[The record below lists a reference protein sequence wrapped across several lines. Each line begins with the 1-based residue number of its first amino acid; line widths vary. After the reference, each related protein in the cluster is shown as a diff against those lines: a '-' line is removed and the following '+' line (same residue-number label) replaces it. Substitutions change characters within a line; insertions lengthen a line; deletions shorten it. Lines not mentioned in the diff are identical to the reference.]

1 MRQLDEEAQSE
12 AKRRARNLVAD
23 ALQRVAASHAAETT
37 SSLIELPSDDMKG
50 RIIGREGRNIRT
62 LEHLTGVD
70 VIVDDTPQ
78 AVVLSS
84 FDPIRREIAKIT
96 LLKLVEDGR
105 IQPARIEEMY
115 YQSKTEIDEHIQ
127 QAGEQAV
134 FEANCGDF
142 HEEIVKLL
150 GRLNYRTSYGQ
161 NVLKHTLEVVHLAGL
176 MATEL
181 EANVKT
187 AKRAAML
194 HDVGKALTHEVE
206 GSHAAISTQYAKRYG
221 ETPGVIHAVEAHHY
235 EVQPQTVEAV
245 LLIAADAISGARPGA
260 RGDSLENYIKR
271 LAALE
276 ELAAK
281 KPGVEKVYALQAG
294 REIRVIVKPGEIND
308 DEAALLSHEIAREI
322 ENDLEYPGQIKVTVI
337 REFRRNVEFAKY
349 AAASAFARCGGATTS
364 RRSVPDERSRL
375 GADQGHARGARAGG
389 GALAG
394 GGGRDRLQHLHDP
407 REAGSALRRAPRQR
421 EDAEGRRPR
430 QGDRR
435 RRLLRGGAARAALR
449 ALPVRRRRLRPGHDP
464 APRATGSAP
473 AARRPAAA
481 SAPARSASS
490 PARCRCT
497 ANAASRPG
505 CRSRWAA
512 TRSARTASCP
522 PCAGARQSRRPGEIL
537 AEVTRLAA
545 EGVREITL
553 LGQNVN
559 SWGRDLAPDVRTEF
573 GELLRACDAVDG
585 IERIRFTSPHPKDFR
600 REVIAAMAD
609 CDAGLRARAPAA
621 PVRAR
626 PGS

>member
-1 MRQLDEEAQSE
+1 MLVIAAAVLISVLVTGGLVLLALRLLGGSSVAEARREAETIRREAKIGAREEAVRLRSQVEEEIAEQRSRITTIEERIITREDELERRQKELDRRDQGLADREVHVRELQEDLKQTKQRELEELERVAGMTVSEAKARLLAQSEELVRHDLARRVRQLDEEAQTE

-84 FDPIRREIAKIT
+84 FDPIRREIAKMT

-115 YQSKTEIDEHIQ
+115 YQSKTEIDEHIL

-187 AKRAAML
+187 TKRAAVL

-206 GSHAAISTQYAKRYG
+206 GSHAQISTQYAKRYG
-221 ETPGVIHAVEAHHY
+221 EAPGVVHAVEAHHY

-276 ELAAK
+276 ELAAS

-294 REIRVIVKPGEIND
+294 REIRVIVKPTEIDD
-308 DEAALLSHEIAREI
+308 DEAALLSHEIARAI
-322 ENDLEYPGQIKVTVI
+322 EQELEYPGQIKVTVI
-337 REFRRNVEFAKY
+337 RESRNVEFAK
-349 AAASAFARCGGATTS
+349 
-364 RRSVPDERSRL
+364 
-375 GADQGHARGARAGG
+375 
-389 GALAG
+389 
-394 GGGRDRLQHLHDP
+394 
-407 REAGSALRRAPRQR
+407 
-421 EDAEGRRPR
+421 
-430 QGDRR
+430 
-435 RRLLRGGAARAALR
+435 
-449 ALPVRRRRLRPGHDP
+449 
-464 APRATGSAP
+464 
-473 AARRPAAA
+473 
-481 SAPARSASS
+481 
-490 PARCRCT
+490 
-497 ANAASRPG
+497 
-505 CRSRWAA
+505 
-512 TRSARTASCP
+512 
-522 PCAGARQSRRPGEIL
+522 
-537 AEVTRLAA
+537 
-545 EGVREITL
+545 
-553 LGQNVN
+553 
-559 SWGRDLAPDVRTEF
+559 
-573 GELLRACDAVDG
+573 
-585 IERIRFTSPHPKDFR
+585 
-600 REVIAAMAD
+600 
-609 CDAGLRARAPAA
+609 
-621 PVRAR
+621 
-626 PGS
+626 